1 MDTIRNISGTD
12 EEQERGSRYPMYGR
26 IMADIAAH
34 KNAGK
39 QSSLDIGIECGYPKE
54 NVQKTIKICQSIG
67 GCPGQERYY
76 YFFLKKND
84 QDHIICLDTENWSAT
99 SIKKM
104 DDLQEY
110 SCIRSQKNKI
120 AMVNG
125 EKIRW
130 EDLITGEIAEV
141 TWGSE
146 TKHAAPPDIQDMLII
161 EDGVILFDKDNLITK
176 IWPDGRQHQ
185 VRLLNEYTYDREG
198 AMMEMDDKIYIL
210 TDSMI
215 WEYDKDLTSKR
226 VIYESFEKDEQISG
240 IENNNG
246 RFYFYTSY
254 SYDEKCYKYSKDG
267 KIGKDSLLT
276 KIYLDYDDPI
286 EFTIQEI
293 IMTKDYRLLDSH
305 IFTKDWQSGLPHFS
319 GIRLNLDKGL
329 AAIYSQNIFVG
340 VQEMDP
346 HNDTLLKI
354 DPDNSE
360 GVTTIPVTISD
371 QTINHPTD

>member
-12 EEQERGSRYPMYGR
+12 EEQDRGSRYPMYGR

-34 KNAGK
+34 KNAGR
-39 QSSLDIGIECGYPKE
+39 QSPLDIGIECGYPKE
-54 NVQKTIKICQSIG
+54 KVKETIKICQSIG

-76 YFFLKKND
+76 YFFLKKDD
-84 QDHIICLDTENWSAT
+84 QDHIICLDTEDWSAA
-99 SIKKM
+99 SIKKI
-104 DDLQEY
+104 DDLQGY
-110 SCIRSQKNKI
+110 SCIRLQKNKI
-120 AMVNG
+120 AMVNR

-141 TWGSE
+141 AWGSKTE
-146 TKHAAPPDIQDMLII
+146 HTAPPDIQDILMI
-161 EDGVILFDKDNLITK
+161 EDGIILFDKDDLITK

-185 VRLLNEYTYDREG
+185 VRLLNGYAYDTERS
-198 AMMEMDDKIYIL
+198 MMEMDDKIYIL

-215 WEYDKDLTSKR
+215 WEYDKNLTSKR
-226 VIYESFEKDEQISG
+226 VIYESSERDERILG

-246 RFYFYTSY
+246 RFYFYTFY
-254 SYDEKCYKYSKDG
+254 AYDEKCYKYSKDG
-267 KIGKDSLLT
+267 KIGQDRLLT
-276 KIYLDYDDPI
+276 KICLDAEDPI

-319 GIRLNLDKGL
+319 GIRLDLDKGL
-329 AAIYSQNIFVG
+329 AAIYPQNIFVG

-346 HNDTLLKI
+346 HNDTLVKI

-360 GVTTIPVTISD
+360 GLTAIPVTISD
-371 QTINHPTD
+371 QS